1 MPKQAKGKTGST
13 RLRGDDRK
21 FFWVGFGFGFFL
33 GKSARFSGLAVAE
46 ADRLRP
52 RLATV
57 IGLMINHH
65 TSLLKIN
72 KKTHYKT

>member
-52 RLATV
+52 RLAMYRHRSDDQPSYITFK
-57 IGLMINHH
+57 N
-65 TSLLKIN
+65 
-72 KKTHYKT
+72 